1 MKLVRLAS
9 VTVLVGV
16 LAAIV
21 VFSDRRAAG
30 QSVQVQ
36 PPPQP
41 GADSPSNN
49 FHSNPRIEYLTTAA
63 QVANGFNF
71 DRADSQD
78 PEIRK
83 LQNEEATLDR
93 EAVGVVKEYIKTDNE
108 AQRGNLKAMLSAVLA
123 KEFDLQQKRRELELA
138 RLEAHMKKLR
148 DMMNKRSTARRT
160 IVEQRLDQLLREAEG
175 LGWNAPAKSGPYLNL
190 TAPVD
195 IFPNAALRGQ

>member
-1 MKLVRLAS
+1 MKIVRLAS
-9 VTVLVGV
+9 VTVLGV
-16 LAAIV
+16 ALAAIV

-36 PPPQP
+36 PPPP
-41 GADSPSNN
+41 PSAENPLNNFPSN
-49 FHSNPRIEYLTTAA
+49 HRIEYLTTAVQA
-63 QVANGFNF
+63 PYALGL
-71 DRADSQD
+71 DRADGQD

-83 LQNEEATLDR
+83 LQNEEAALER
-93 EAVGVVKEYIKTDNE
+93 EAAGVVKEYIKTDNE
-108 AQRGNLKAMLSAVLA
+108 AQRGTLKTKLSDVLA

-175 LGWNAPAKSGPYLNL
+175 LGWNAPAKTGGPYL
-190 TAPVD
+190 TSPVD
-195 IFPNAALRGQ
+195 MIPNAALRGR